1 MGLVLLAVALVLQA
15 AVLMVLAVCQ
25 VPMQVGLVFWSIGP
39 VVARLLLSASCKG
52 GAPAVMPFVHGALV

>member
-15 AVLMVLAVCQ
+15 VLMVLTVCQ